1 MFITIVIAVRS
12 RRNGTGSSRDNNKQ
26 TEREEKGSQEE
37 EVETNEGKLLISI
50 ITRATGRRG
59 YGSGLSR
66 GSIVQDRQD

>member
-26 TEREEKGSQEE
+26 TEREEESQEE

-50 ITRATGRRG
+50 ITGATGRRG